1 MKIRIFHHS
10 TLCPRCRSWQH
21 VLYVVHVNHVLA
33 VVFAR
38 SGAACFTPTAAC
50 FTPTTAFK
58 AFWMH
63 VVVFKAFLCGFLMS
77 VAAFTALLMSV
88 VAFRVVL

>member
-1 MKIRIFHHS
+1 MKIRIFLHS

-38 SGAACFTPTAAC
+38 SGAAC